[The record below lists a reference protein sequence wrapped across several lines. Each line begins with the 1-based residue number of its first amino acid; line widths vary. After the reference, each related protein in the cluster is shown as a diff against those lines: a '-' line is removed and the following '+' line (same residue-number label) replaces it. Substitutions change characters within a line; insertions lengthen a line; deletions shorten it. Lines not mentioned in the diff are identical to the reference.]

1 MVAVLEEAYR
11 QIGLTEQQSA
21 IPKNLQTL
29 MDVLAMKFKMI
40 EEDCKADYM
49 QTFFQMKMQINC
61 IQGRSQ
67 NTKERNA
74 RMVTGWP

>member
-1 MVAVLEEAYR
+1 MAVLEEAYR

-29 MDVLAMKFKMI
+29 MDVLVMKFKMI

-49 QTFFQMKMQINC
+49 QTFFPDEDASCKAFLD
-61 IQGRSQ
+61 
-67 NTKERNA
+67 A
-74 RMVTGWP
+74 RLYTANPAVYFSTELR